1 MHAFIHLGNTIAI
14 RIIKVLS
21 GISIK
26 GEVIFKMDK
35 NNKKPDH
42 VKKSNKKNIKHDPSA
57 ESARAKFSPKNE
69 EKDLS

>member
-1 MHAFIHLGNTIAI
+1 
-14 RIIKVLS
+14 
-21 GISIK
+21 
-26 GEVIFKMDK
+26 MDK